1 MKNLFFAIF
10 LILSYGCS
18 KMTPSEVAIKYQQ
31 YRYIDHEKS
40 YQFIKKESIPLDI
53 YLKQK
58 NLSFLNL
65 SYIDGYKLFS
75 FKELS
80 TKIINN
86 QANVIIE
93 VTRPSFDSI
102 KSELFLNNIDSTNG
116 LSALQI
122 KHKLLNA
129 KKEKIQVS
137 ILLEKNLDGS
147 WQVIP

>member
-1 MKNLFFAIF
+1 
-10 LILSYGCS
+10 
-18 KMTPSEVAIKYQQ
+18 MTPSEVAIKYQE

-40 YQFIKKESIPLDI
+40 YQFIKKESIPLDV

-102 KSELFLNNIDSTNG
+102 KSEFFLNNIRSKG
-116 LSALQI
+116 LSSVQI
-122 KHKLLNA
+122 KEKLLNA
-129 KKEKIQVS
+129 KKEKINVS
-137 ILLEKNLDGS
+137 ILLEKNSDGS